1 MQLYK
6 LNKTIDGDIPD
17 NFWNVSDIIEYP
29 NFFDDH
35 DYQAINREVDA
46 GLWKFGHYSASSQ
59 KEIPFWLLSL
69 SKSKFFSEYLLN
81 KIESH
86 TGFQFNLE
94 RVYGNGQTYG
104 MKGFQHY
111 DSLTPTS
118 RTLLYYPMPRWD
130 VGWGGKTCFK
140 IPTKDGLKN
149 HFVVPEPNKAV
160 LFPAAIPHWAEE
172 TSRVF
177 TGLRVTIAWKLELK

>member
-1 MQLYK
+1 MQQF
-6 LNKTIDGDIPD
+6 D
-17 NFWNVSDIIEYP
+17 VSDIVEYP
-29 NFFDDH
+29 GLFDDH
-35 DYQAINREVDA
+35 DYQAINREIDA
-46 GLWKFGHYSASSQ
+46 GFWKFGHQSDMAK

-86 TGFQFNLE
+86 MGFQFNLE
-94 RVYGNGQTYG
+94 RVYGNGHTYG
-104 MKGFQHY
+104 MRGFPHQ
-111 DSLTPTS
+111 DSLSPKG
-118 RTLLYYPMPRWD
+118 RTLLYYPMTHWD
-130 VGWGGKTCFK
+130 VSWGGKTCFK
-140 IPTKDGLKN
+140 IPTKNGLRN

-160 LFPAAIPHWAEE
+160 LFPGAIPHWAEE